1 MQGKLR
7 LLAGVAGGALL
18 LSGTAGAQAATTTTT
33 TTVTKHHR
41 HHHPLGTKRVAVGA
55 NSRTIAELERRI
67 DALEAEV
74 HRAEMGNPRTAVT
87 ARPRHHRVG
96 NPGQTTTTEVAVA
109 QTESPT
115 AAAPEAAGTNAELEQ
130 RVAGL
135 EKQLDAQRDRDEAEH
150 TRLVTLE
157 QNFNDTTWS
166 FDNARP
172 TIKSGD
178 GRFTMA
184 IRARFQFDDV
194 NYMQSS
200 DVNKITPTRSVQ
212 FKDLS
217 SGTLVRRAFFG
228 VEGKAF
234 NDFWYELRY
243 NAGGGGNAETDP
255 KLSLAR
261 VAYLGIPNFELNA
274 GVIEPAFMYE
284 GTMSSG
290 ALPFLERPEIDNIA
304 ADSFGA
310 GDSRKGVEVRF
321 QKQGTFMPD
330 DNLVLDAAFTGSKT
344 ESTTGHGNGGDEQT
358 QILGHAAYRVWS
370 DGISNISF
378 SGDYAHAFTGGCTF
392 TDLSSGNCVGNRTNP
407 VTLQDRPEFR
417 EDGDRLI
424 SSGKINA
431 RNASMWAVSGGA
443 NFENFY
449 VGGEYAHFD
458 VDRLPVKSGGD
469 LIFNDDN
476 PGFNGW
482 YVEGTW
488 VITGEPKSYTVTATN
503 NEVGGFGAPKVASP
517 FSFSGDSWGAWEL
530 TGRYSDTDLNW
541 NKNRIASGLTQ
552 AGIPGGE
559 ERILMVGLNW
569 YLNNNV
575 KLQVNDGITHVSKIA
590 SAGSNVQT
598 GQNLNILGVR
608 LQFTN

>member
-1 MQGKLR
+1 MQGKLQ

-18 LSGTAGAQAATTTTT
+18 VSGAAVAQTATTTTAT
-33 TTVTKHHR
+33 AVKHHHKR
-41 HHHPLGTKRVAVGA
+41 HVATA
-55 NSRTIAELERRI
+55 ESRTIADLERRI

-74 HRAEMGNPRTAVT
+74 HRAKMENAGTTVA

-96 NPGQTTTTEVAVA
+96 NPGQAEVAAA
-109 QTESPT
+109 QTESAT
-115 AAAPEAAGTNAELEQ
+115 AAGSEPAGTNADLEQ

-135 EKQLDAQRDRDEAEH
+135 EQQLDAQRDRDEAEH

-184 IRARFQFDDV
+184 IRARFQFDDI
-194 NYMQSS
+194 NYFQGS
-200 DVNKITPTRSVQ
+200 DLNKITPTRNVQ

-217 SGTLVRRAFFG
+217 SGALVRRAFFG

-290 ALPFLERPEIDNIA
+290 QLPFLERPEIDNIA

-310 GDSRKGVEVRF
+310 GDSRKGVEVRY
-321 QKQGTFMPD
+321 QKQGAFMPD
-330 DNLVLDAAFTGSKT
+330 DNLVLNAAFTGSKT
-344 ESTTGHGNGGDEQT
+344 EATTGHGNGGDEQT
-358 QILGHAAYRVWS
+358 QLLAHGAYRVWS

-378 SGDYAHAFTGGCTF
+378 SGDYAHAFTGGCT
-392 TDLSSGNCVGNRTNP
+392 TADLSAGNCVGHQTNP
-407 VTLQDRPEFR
+407 LTLQDRPEFR

-424 SSGKINA
+424 STGKINA
-431 RNASMWAVSGGA
+431 RNANMWAVSAGA

-449 VGGEYAHFD
+449 LGGEYARFN
-458 VDRLPVKSGGD
+458 VEREPLTSGGV
-469 LIFNDDN
+469 LLFNGDHPEFD
-476 PGFNGW
+476 GW
-482 YVEGTW
+482 YVEGSW
-488 VITGEPKSYTVTATN
+488 VITGEPKTYAVSATN

-530 TGRYSDTDLNW
+530 TARYSDTDLNW
-541 NKNRIASGLTQ
+541 NKDRIASGFTQ
-552 AGIPGGE
+552 AGIAGGE

-569 YLNNNV
+569 YLNNNI

-590 SAGSNVQT
+590 SPGSNVQV
-598 GQNLNILGVR
+598 GQNLNILGAR